1 MIHDI
6 LDLHTHTIMS
16 GHAYNTMQEMLR
28 SASEKGVKLLGIT
41 EHAQRIPGACHPFY
55 FINFKV
61 VPRQQFGVKLM
72 LGCELNNIRTMF
84 LFEAGAIGLLGGI
97 VGVAFSY
104 LLSFILNN
112 VSSMMMGGDGMS
124 SGLLDA
130 FGSLGASGGQIS
142 IIPLW
147 LVLAAL
153 AFSTLVGLVSGVVP
167 ANRAVKISALEAIRR
182 E

>member
-1 MIHDI
+1 MA
-6 LDLHTHTIMS
+6 DLHVDFLGKRLAGPVVAAS
-16 GHAYNTMQEMLR
+16 GTFGFGPEYADIEDLR
-28 SASEKGVKLLGIT
+28 
-41 EHAQRIPGACHPFY
+41 
-55 FINFKV
+55 
-61 VPRQQFGVKLM
+61 
-72 LGCELNNIRTMF
+72 
-84 LFEAGAIGLLGGI
+84 LLGGI

-112 VSSMMMGGDGMS
+112 VSSMMMSGDGMS

>member
-1 MIHDI
+1 MESWIKDQGYETYSMTQIREDMQAQVAKSQMILGGTAAVALLVAALNI
-6 LDLHTHTIMS
+6 
-16 GHAYNTMQEMLR
+16 ANTMTMAIYER
-28 SASEKGVKLLGIT
+28 TKEIGVM
-41 EHAQRIPGACHPFY
+41 
-55 FINFKV
+55 KV
-61 VPRQQFGVKLM
+61 

-112 VSSMMMGGDGMS
+112 VSSLMMGGGGMS